1 MALRILIVLL
11 ILAVPLE
18 LPGCGPFLPEALFHL
33 TASPEAPDEFAR
45 GQLGILRPSY
55 ERLYLAIAYR
65 YLIGVGLNDAER
77 QAALPP
83 PQPPLDA
90 PAPTATPN
98 PWLAARNQTPGIQ
111 PLNELDPYRQVKKE
125 GYFDTY
131 LNCSD
136 DAFRTAAATLAR
148 IRRTGDAADWIVA
161 QDMVFAD
168 CSQGA
173 QIPQP
178 TSDARLAADRAYQI
192 ASAKFYSEQYDA
204 ARRDFQ
210 TIAAAGPSP
219 WRGIAPYL
227 AARCLI
233 RAGKLAEAESALE
246 QIAADPALARWH
258 APANGLLGYVEARL
272 HPAAR
277 MHELALALV
286 RPDSQ
291 ATIGQ
296 DLIDYC
302 RLFDQ
307 NVKPQPDDDL
317 TAWIRS
323 FQAGGDGVIEKWR
336 ASHTLPW
343 LVAALAASSP
353 RDTAAAELLT
363 AAAAVKPDSPGCLTV
378 NYQRVRLLPPDD
390 ARSLAGQILAG
401 NLPTAARNQFRAE
414 RMRLASDFD
423 EFLRYAPRR
432 PVAEL
437 TDEVQ
442 PLDTTED
449 YLDHD
454 ARDALNLDLPLS
466 YLKQA
471 AASSLLP
478 DHVRQELQRV
488 IFVRTLLLSD
498 APPFDQVFTLL
509 QKPGM
514 EPYIDA
520 GYGRNTKDVQEI
532 DPYRDN
538 WWCSASATNAFYRQL
553 PPKPGVP
560 GAPFLSAADRQLVA
574 AQAEKLRSVATG
586 PDWLAAQ
593 TLAFADRHPQ
603 DPRVPKALYLA
614 VRTTRYGCT
623 DAQTGDFSKR
633 AFDLLHR
640 RYPHSPWAAKTPYW
654 FK

>member
-1 MALRILIVLL
+1 
-11 ILAVPLE
+11 
-18 LPGCGPFLPEALFHL
+18 
-33 TASPEAPDEFAR
+33 
-45 GQLGILRPSY
+45 
-55 ERLYLAIAYR
+55 
-65 YLIGVGLNDAER
+65 
-77 QAALPP
+77 
-83 PQPPLDA
+83 
-90 PAPTATPN
+90 
-98 PWLAARNQTPGIQ
+98 
-111 PLNELDPYRQVKKE
+111 
-125 GYFDTY
+125 
-131 LNCSD
+131 
-136 DAFRTAAATLAR
+136 
-148 IRRTGDAADWIVA
+148 
-161 QDMVFAD
+161 
-168 CSQGA
+168 
-173 QIPQP
+173 
-178 TSDARLAADRAYQI
+178 
-192 ASAKFYSEQYDA
+192 
-204 ARRDFQ
+204 
-210 TIAAAGPSP
+210 
-219 WRGIAPYL
+219 
-227 AARCLI
+227 
-233 RAGKLAEAESALE
+233 
-246 QIAADPALARWH
+246 
-258 APANGLLGYVEARL
+258 
-272 HPAAR
+272 
-277 MHELALALV
+277 
-286 RPDSQ
+286 
-291 ATIGQ
+291 
-296 DLIDYC
+296 
-302 RLFDQ
+302 
-307 NVKPQPDDDL
+307 
-317 TAWIRS
+317 
-323 FQAGGDGVIEKWR
+323 
-336 ASHTLPW
+336 
-343 LVAALAASSP
+343 
-353 RDTAAAELLT
+353 
-363 AAAAVKPDSPGCLTV
+363 
-378 NYQRVRLLPPDD
+378 
-390 ARSLAGQILAG
+390 
-401 NLPTAARNQFRAE
+401 
-414 RMRLASDFD
+414 MRLASDFD